1 MAMPCFLSKLKEIML
16 RFEVSHQCPET
27 RARTGTIFT
36 AHGEISTPIF
46 MPVGTLGTVKSL
58 SVEDLTDCKAQII
71 LGNTY
76 HLYLRPG
83 CDVISHMKGLHN
95 FMNWDR
101 PILTDSGGFQ
111 FFSLAKLAKFTDE
124 GVSFQSHIDGSA
136 HKFTPEKAIEIQT
149 TIGSD
154 IMMSLDWCIGHPA
167 TRAQSM
173 EALKKTTQ
181 WAKRGVEF
189 WRGSEDREKD
199 KRKNEIKI
207 REDSKNGRRRGDAEY
222 RWNSLFGIVQ
232 GGMYKEL
239 RTISA
244 EQLGELDFPGYA
256 VGGLSVGEP
265 TELMYE
271 MADHTVPL
279 LPSDKPR
286 YVMGIGTPEN
296 LVEMVGMGVD
306 MFDCVMPSRN
316 ARNGQLFTE
325 QGTINISNAQF
336 RLDSTPIDGNCSC
349 YTCRNYSRAYLR
361 HLYKSRELLAYRLNT
376 IHNLHFYLN
385 LMEQV
390 RKAIESNSFTE
401 FKRAFYSKFEST
413 SS

>member
-1 MAMPCFLSKLKEIML
+1 MKFK
-16 RFEVSHQCPET
+16 VTGQCSES
-27 RARTGTIFT
+27 RARTGVVTT
-36 AHGEISTPIF
+36 AHGEIETPIF
-46 MPVGTLGTVKSL
+46 MPVGTLASVKSL
-58 SVEDLTDCKAQII
+58 SVEELKTCGAQII

-83 CDVISHMKGLHN
+83 MEVIKHMKGQHR

-111 FFSLAKLAKFTDE
+111 FFSLAKLAKFSDE
-124 GVSFQSHIDGSA
+124 GVSFQSHIDGSR
-136 HKFTPEKAIEIQT
+136 HLFTPEKAVEIQS
-149 TIGSD
+149 ILGSD

-167 TRAQSM
+167 EKKETL
-173 EALKKTTQ
+173 EALNKTTL
-181 WAKRGVEF
+181 WAKRGLTY
-189 WRGSEDREKD
+189 WREHGAP
-199 KRKNEIKI
+199 N
-207 REDSKNGRRRGDAEY
+207 A
-222 RWNSLFGIVQ
+222 LFGIVQ

-239 RTISA
+239 RTLSA
-244 EQLGELDFPGYA
+244 EQLIDLGFPGYA

-279 LPSDKPR
+279 LPENKPR
-286 YVMGIGTPEN
+286 YVMGVGTPQN
-296 LVEMVGMGVD
+296 LVELVGMGVD

-325 QGTINISNAQF
+325 KGTINISNATF
-336 RLDSTPIDGNCSC
+336 RLDDASIDETCQC

-361 HLYKSRELLAYRLNT
+361 HLYKTRELLAYRLNT

-385 LMEQV
+385 LMKEI
-390 RKAIESNSFTE
+390 RAAIRTGTYLT
-401 FKRAFYSKFEST
+401 FKRQFYSKLRE
-413 SS
+413 